1 MLRCFLR
8 LLLEDPKLRIVLFCL
23 FLTFVKTNFYVHC
36 FLSLLFGVLLTE
48 TLRRGSLRRKLQ
60 CRNLCPFYATMS
72 ILSRNKK
79 VVMESLDHSEEFENK
94 PLLLAGNKRSNAMA
108 TPKERQREDAKKF
121 KAPSP
126 PVILRE
132 LQQNNKE
139 EMKRGM
145 PPNPVKVPPK
155 SFLSCNSERFG
166 P

>member
-1 MLRCFLR
+1 
-8 LLLEDPKLRIVLFCL
+8 
-23 FLTFVKTNFYVHC
+23 VHC
-36 FLSLLFGVLLTE
+36 FLSVLFGVLLT
-48 TLRRGSLRRKLQ
+48 LRRESLRRNLQ
-60 CRNLCPFYATMS
+60 CRNLCLFYATMS

-79 VVMESLDHSEEFENK
+79 VVMESFDHSEEFENK

-139 EMKRGM
+139 EVKRGM

-166 P
+166 PSPLLKYFRCDIHIFCFIHQNHIHDQTSYIEV